1 MEEKFSSLYLHI
13 PFCLKKCNYCAF
25 YSIPYDTEKVELFVS
40 SIIKEMELTQIIP
53 HHINT
58 IYIGGG
64 TPSSLSV
71 NYLEKI
77 FENLFKFYKMDKNLE
92 FTVEINPGAIKKEQI
107 ELFKSYGVNRISIG
121 AQSFLD
127 KELKFLNR
135 IHNSKD
141 IKATVNTL
149 LSLGIENISIDLLY
163 GIPKQTLE
171 NFRFSLQKVTL
182 LEIKHISLYELSLD
196 KKTPLARK
204 IKEGQLVLPSERTVE
219 KMYLYASEFLDKK
232 GFHKYEISN
241 FAKQDYECKHNI
253 VYWQRKPYLGLGPS
267 AHSFIGGIRFSNYE
281 ELFSY
286 AKNLRINKLA
296 WINREKIEGFE
307 KLKEII
313 ILGLRMKDGIKI
325 SNPCLIEFLKDFMSL
340 NLVNITDNNTVS
352 LTDKGMLLSNEIFA
366 RVLLHIENCLVC
378 KEELVDHL
386 LNEK

>member
-40 SIIKEMELTQIIP
+40 AIIKEMDLTHIIP
-53 HHINT
+53 HNIET

-71 NYLEKI
+71 KYLGKI
-77 FENLFKFYKMDKNLE
+77 FENLFKLYKIDKNVE
-92 FTVEINPGAIKKEQI
+92 FTVEINPGSITKEQI

-141 IKATVNTL
+141 IIATVKAL
-149 LSLGIENISIDLLY
+149 LSLGIDNISIDLLY
-163 GIPKQTLE
+163 GIPHQTFEDFKL
-171 NFRFSLQKVTL
+171 SLQKVTL
-182 LEIKHISLYELSLD
+182 LGIKHISLYELSLE

-204 IKEGQLVLPSERTVE
+204 FKKGQIVLPSEKTVE
-219 KMYLYASEFLDKK
+219 KMYLYASEFLNKK

-241 FAKQDYECKHNI
+241 FAKKDYECKHNI

-267 AHSFIGGIRFSNYE
+267 AHSFIGEIRFSNCE

-286 AKNLRINKLA
+286 AENLGSNKLA
-296 WINREKIEGFE
+296 WIEREKIEGFE
-307 KLKEII
+307 KLKEKI

-325 SNPCLIEFLKDFMSL
+325 SNSCLIEFFKDFMSL
-340 NLVNITDNNTVS
+340 NLVNIRDTNKVS
-352 LTDKGMLLSNEIFA
+352 LTDRGMLVSNEIFA
-366 RVLLHIENCLVC
+366 KVLLHIENCLVC
-378 KEELVDHL
+378 KEELVNPL
-386 LNEK
+386 LNVK